1 MGKRRKFTPELKAKV
16 ALSVLT
22 GAKTPAQVCRE
33 QQLKPE
39 LVTRWKQELVREAS
53 TVFSRDQQ
61 RSEEQEKIAELER
74 LVGWLGGFSMILPTS
89 KKVSRL
95 LGLDENAN
103 GS

>member
-16 ALSVLT
+16 ALTVLT

-53 TVFSRDQQ
+53 MVFGRDQQ

-74 LVGWLGGFSMILPTS
+74 LVGRLTMQLEIS
-89 KKVSRL
+89 KKASRL
-95 LGLDENAN
+95 LGLDENGN

>member
-53 TVFSRDQQ
+53 TVFGRDQQ
-61 RSEEQEKIAELER
+61 RSAEQEKIAELER
-74 LVGWLGGFSMILPTS
+74 LVGRLTMQLEIS

-95 LGLDENAN
+95 LGLDENGN

>member
-53 TVFSRDQQ
+53 TVFNRDQQ
-61 RSEEQEKIAELER
+61 RTEEQERIAELER
-74 LVGWLGGFSMILPTS
+74 LVGRLTMQLEIS
-89 KKVSRL
+89 KKLARL
-95 LGLDENAN
+95 LGLDAN
-103 GS
+103 GNGS